1 MPRMDGLHLTKLIKE
16 SSKLQDI
23 PVVLFSS
30 LISKDN
36 AKKGHQVS
44 ATVQIPKPD
53 LPEMVQ
59 LVDRIVSGEVIDQTN
74 IGQVSLQA
82 A

>member
-1 MPRMDGLHLTKLIKE
+1 MR
-16 SSKLQDI
+16 
-23 PVVLFSS
+23 FSS

-36 AKKGHQVS
+36 ANKGLQVG

-59 LVDRIVSGEVIDQTN
+59 LVDRSISGEVVDQTTLGE
-74 IGQVSLQA
+74 IALQSA
-82 A
+82 

>member
-1 MPRMDGLHLTKLIKE
+1 MVI
-16 SSKLQDI
+16 
-23 PVVLFSS
+23 FST

-36 AKKGHQVS
+36 ANKGMQVG

-59 LVDRIVSGEVIDQTN
+59 LVDRIVSGEPVEQTT
-74 IGQVSLQA
+74 IGQISLQA

>member
-1 MPRMDGLHLTKLIKE
+1 MDVLHLTKLIKE
-16 SSKLQDI
+16 SQQFRDI

-36 AKKGHQVS
+36 ANKGQQVG

-59 LVDRIVSGEVIDQTN
+59 LVDRIVSGEAIDQTT
-74 IGQVSLQA
+74 IGQISLQA

>member
-1 MPRMDGLHLTKLIKE
+1 MR
-16 SSKLQDI
+16 
-23 PVVLFSS
+23 FSS

-36 AKKGHQVS
+36 ANKGLQVG

-59 LVDRIVSGEVIDQTN
+59 LVDRIISGEALDQTN
-74 IGQVSLQA
+74 VGEVALQTA
-82 A
+82 